1 MTRRDRS
8 PARPAFLLLT
18 GLLALAPDAQ
28 RVAAPPPSPRPPPGS
43 CGSDVRPAEAP
54 LLLELE
60 AMGMYRLPP
69 LPELVLTVPVT
80 CHVVRPNNG
89 CCGLTEQQVDDNFPV
104 INAAFQP
111 VGIRFERAGAVDFI
125 DNNIYYDGIVTQFQ
139 ADQLR
144 RTNVVPNT
152 INLYFVEDFSVGG
165 TTLCGQSSFTTSTA
179 QGVLMDNQCTASFG
193 DNATLAHELGHYF
206 DLYHTHETAFG
217 DECPDGSNC
226 ATAGDLICDTPAD
239 PNLTGLVGVL
249 SCTYNGTGTRC
260 GQPFAPQVENYMSY
274 APDAC
279 QTTFTPRQRER
290 AAATLVNL
298 RANLLGG
305 QTAGVVWVDFSH
317 GGFPLGSFSF
327 PYKTMSAALGA
338 VAPGGRVVI
347 KSSATPAAVT
357 VDQNVIL
364 DSFRGTATIGD

>member
-8 PARPAFLLLT
+8 PVRPASLLLT
-18 GLLALAPDAQ
+18 GLLALAADAQ
-28 RVAAPPPSPRPPPGS
+28 QAAAPSPSPRPARGS
-43 CGSDVRPAEAP
+43 CGSDVRPAEVP
-54 LLLELE
+54 LVLELE

-69 LPELVLTVPVT
+69 QPELVLTVPVT
-80 CHVVRPNNG
+80 CHVVRANSG
-89 CCGLTEQQVDDNFPV
+89 FGGLTAQQVDDNFPV
-104 INAAFQP
+104 LNANFQSA
-111 VGIRFERAGAVDFI
+111 GIRFERVGGIDFI
-125 DNNIYYDGIVTQFQ
+125 DNNTFYSGIATQFQ

-144 RTNVVPNT
+144 RLNVVPNT
-152 INLYFVEDFSVGG
+152 INVYFVEEFSVDG
-165 TTLCGQSSFTTSTA
+165 TGLCGQSTFTTSNP
-179 QGVLMDNQCTASFG
+179 QGILMDNQCTASFG
-193 DNATLAHELGHYF
+193 DNATFTHELGHYF

-239 PNLTGLVGVL
+239 PNIENLVFLCQYVGQA
-249 SCTYNGTGTRC
+249 TRC
-260 GQPFAPQVENYMSY
+260 GQAFQPQVANYMSY
-274 APDAC
+274 APDTC
-279 QTTFTPRQRER
+279 QSTFTARQRER

-317 GGFPLGSFSF
+317 TGFPFGSFSF

-338 VAPGGRVVI
+338 VAPGGRIVI
-347 KSSATPAAVT
+347 KSSSTPVAVT